1 MVPYNLDKQTAKISS
16 LSSRNAGKYQFI
28 MVEDV
33 SPEIDLL
40 EKAATIKKTEYSP
53 LGTELIKQTDIA

>member
-1 MVPYNLDKQTAKISS
+1 
-16 LSSRNAGKYQFI
+16 

>member
-1 MVPYNLDKQTAKISS
+1 
-16 LSSRNAGKYQFI
+16 
-28 MVEDV
+28 MVEDG

-40 EKAATIKKTEYSP
+40 EEAATIKGIEYSP